1 MKNNKIKISE
11 TIRSLLFNK
20 LMTNKGYKLILSRLL
35 LSVLIPLN
43 LIFILLLSSLKFIFV
58 SLIQPSE
65 STNNKSYKYR
75 QEVRRRELDYQ
86 NAKLVNMLYNR

>member
-11 TIRSLLFNK
+11 TIKSLLFNK
-20 LMTNKGYKLILSRLL
+20 LMTNKGYKLMLSRLL
-35 LSVLIPLN
+35 LSVLIPFN

-65 STNNKSYKYR
+65 SKNNKSYKYR